1 MVEKILSKGFSKED
15 EPFLVLTAR
24 FHTAILIFNYIL
36 FCFFYSV
43 VIWWQNFCTKV
54 AFLWVPLLILEY
66 WLN

>member
-36 FCFFYSV
+36 FCILFLFSSSL
-43 VIWWQNFCTKV
+43 V
-54 AFLWVPLLILEY
+54 AEFLHKSCFPVGPTSY
-66 WLN
+66 P

>member
-54 AFLWVPLLILEY
+54 AFL
-66 WLN
+66 